1 MKVAHLT
8 KEEFLAKVANYIDN
22 PNEWKFLGDKPAVID
37 FYASWCGP
45 CKMLAPVLEEVANEY
60 EGKIDVYKINV
71 EDEEEL
77 AGLFGVRSVPTVLYI
92 PKEGTPQMTQ
102 GALPKASLKEVIN
115 NVLLK

>member
-1 MKVAHLT
+1 MKVQHLS
-8 KEEFLAKVANYIDN
+8 KEDFLVKVVNYIEN

-45 CKMLAPVLEEVANEY
+45 CKMLAPVLEEVAQEY
-60 EGKIDVYKINV
+60 DGKVDIYKINV

-92 PKEGTPQMTQ
+92 PMEGNPQMTQ
-102 GALPKASLKEVIN
+102 GAMPKASLKEVIE
-115 NVLLK
+115 NVLMK

>member
-8 KEEFLAKVANYIDN
+8 KEEFLTKIANYIEN

-45 CKMLAPVLEEVANEY
+45 CKMLAPVLEEVADEY

-92 PKEGTPQMTQ
+92 PTEGTPQMTQ
-102 GALPKASLKEVIN
+102 GALPKTSLKEVIN